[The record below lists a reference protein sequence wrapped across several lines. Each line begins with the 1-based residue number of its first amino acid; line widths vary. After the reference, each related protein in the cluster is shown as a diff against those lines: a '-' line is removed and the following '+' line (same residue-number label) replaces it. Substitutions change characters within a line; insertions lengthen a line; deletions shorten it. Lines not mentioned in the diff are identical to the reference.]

1 MITRLRKEN
10 NSVSVNHKQKGKQNM
25 PLGKDVS
32 KNMSELARDNRKKGS
47 ERGAGGKPRSREQ
60 MIAISLSAAGK
71 SKPRKF
77 RMRKE
82 S

>member
-1 MITRLRKEN
+1 
-10 NSVSVNHKQKGKQNM
+10 M

-47 ERGAGGKPRSREQ
+47 ERGEGGKPRSREQ
-60 MIAISLSAAGK
+60 MIAIALSAAGK

-77 RMRKE
+77 RMR
-82 S
+82 SGS

>member
-1 MITRLRKEN
+1 
-10 NSVSVNHKQKGKQNM
+10 M

-32 KNMSELARDNRKKGS
+32 KNMSELAMDNKKKGK
-47 ERGAGGKPRSREQ
+47 ERGAGGKPRSRQQ

-77 RMRKE
+77 RMRAG

>member
-1 MITRLRKEN
+1 
-10 NSVSVNHKQKGKQNM
+10 M

-60 MIAISLSAAGK
+60 MIAIALSAAGK
-71 SKPRKF
+71 SNKSTRKF
-77 RMRKE
+77 RMR
-82 S
+82 SGS

>member
-1 MITRLRKEN
+1 
-10 NSVSVNHKQKGKQNM
+10 M

-32 KNMSELARDNRKKGS
+32 KNMHELAMDNKKKGK

-60 MIAISLSAAGK
+60 MIAIALSAAGK

-77 RMRKE
+77 RMR
-82 S
+82 SGS

>member
-1 MITRLRKEN
+1 MITKLRKEN

-32 KNMSELARDNRKKGS
+32 KNMSELARDNRRNGS
-47 ERGAGGKPRSREQ
+47 ERGAGGKPRSRQQ
-60 MIAISLSAAGK
+60 MIAIALSAAGK

-77 RMRKE
+77 RMR
-82 S
+82 SGS